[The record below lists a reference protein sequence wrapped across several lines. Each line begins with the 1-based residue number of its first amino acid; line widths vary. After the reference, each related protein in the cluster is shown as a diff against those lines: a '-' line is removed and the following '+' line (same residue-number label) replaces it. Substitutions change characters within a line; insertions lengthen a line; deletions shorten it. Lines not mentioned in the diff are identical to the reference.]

1 MAYPKPL
8 SQKTIDKMYLES
20 GLNEEK
26 ISFLRNLFDSAA
38 ALYGVITLDD
48 LWNVYK
54 EYASKKPAVKIH
66 RKDIYAF
73 SSIARREVHDYYI
86 YEIDE
91 LYSEDER
98 EDKYRFIVFHEI
110 MDFVFNNVFYNIVE
124 LSIEHPFYVPDNLLS
139 FKGHV
144 KSEAEDKFFTFLE
157 NIKANSPVL
166 KDRFLKDRTKP
177 SPHKGKKLKDFSFLN
192 GSEQFELNWIS
203 GKYEDGP
210 KKPQEKKIKSFWA
223 YNGGSMAEKLFRHIR
238 FNIFTG
244 NVPLSM
250 LISNI
255 SDQFEE
261 AGIEISQK
269 EFEKFFSLL
278 QDFNNNSHL
287 YTNRGWT
294 PKELS
299 KNMSKDFKGPV
310 SLSLGPGIMKAISEG
325 KINLDELKAKAREN
339 GINIIIE

>member
-8 SQKTIDKMYLES
+8 SKKSIDKMYLES

-38 ALYGVITLDD
+38 ALYGVITLGD
-48 LWNVYK
+48 LWDVYK
-54 EYASKKPAVKIH
+54 EYASKTPAVRIN

-73 SSIARREVHDYYI
+73 SSIARREIHDYYI

-98 EDKYRFIVFHEI
+98 EDKYRFIIFHEI
-110 MDFVFNNVFYNIVE
+110 IDFSFNNVFYNIVE
-124 LSIEHPFYVPDNLLS
+124 LSINHPFYVPEKLLS

-144 KSEAEDKFFTFLE
+144 KSEAEDKFFNYLK
-157 NIKANSPVL
+157 NIKANSSVL
-166 KDRFLKDRTKP
+166 KDRYIEGKTKP

-210 KKPQEKKIKSFWA
+210 KKPQENKIKKFWSFF
-223 YNGGSMAEKLFRHIR
+223 GGSMAEKLFRHIR
-238 FNIFTG
+238 FNLFTG
-244 NVPLSM
+244 NIPFSM

-255 SDQFEE
+255 SKQFEE
-261 AGIEISQK
+261 AGIEMSQK
-269 EFEKFFSLL
+269 ELEEFFSLL
-278 QDFNNNSHL
+278 QDFNNNSRL

-299 KNMSKDFKGPV
+299 KNMNKDYKGSI

-325 KINLDELKAKAREN
+325 KINLDELKAKAKEM
-339 GINIIIE
+339 GINILLN